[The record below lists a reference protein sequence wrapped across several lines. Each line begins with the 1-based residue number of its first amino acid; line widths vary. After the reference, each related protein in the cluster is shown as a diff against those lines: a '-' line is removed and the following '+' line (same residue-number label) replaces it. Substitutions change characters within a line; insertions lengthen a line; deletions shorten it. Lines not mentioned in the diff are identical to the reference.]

1 MASHIHAAAAGDL
14 PLTGMHDLRLR
25 PRLLRRVLA
34 ECLPLPDPAADL
46 QPTRSPADLARALS
60 AVREQG
66 LLAVEGAA
74 DPGLLEEWSAAVDA
88 WVDRL
93 VALLASDREHSCWV
107 GTSFLGLTF
116 EECSEDRFA
125 NSYFFWFEKIMKKIK
140 VPSSN
145 KMVSIATCTA
155 MASLFMR
162 LAKFSNLK
170 DEATLLAQKV
180 VQPLLRLLDKDGS
193 VAEKATDLL
202 GLIMKLFPSSVYRHF
217 NKVESII
224 AAKIMSG
231 YTGFELMPLI
241 SPGSKPPP
249 LSGGQTTYGDWNFH
263 SAKKFCTFAV
273 PTISALIHCCSM
285 MLTTSYPIQV
295 NIPVPAVVTFIQRV
309 LLTDVTFHKSSLVQQ
324 DTPSCHLSFSEILEL
339 HSSFLDFLGAIIK
352 GMRSSLLPHAGSV
365 VMLIT
370 EYFKGAKLP
379 AVRRKLYTIVR
390 LLMSSMGVGRLVD
403 TPHSALLLK
412 AISHDFPCCF

>member
-285 MLTTSYPIQV
+285 MLTTSYPIQ
-295 NIPVPAVVTFIQRV
+295 
-309 LLTDVTFHKSSLVQQ
+309 
-324 DTPSCHLSFSEILEL
+324 ILEL

>member
-1 MASHIHAAAAGDL
+1 
-14 PLTGMHDLRLR
+14 
-25 PRLLRRVLA
+25 
-34 ECLPLPDPAADL
+34 
-46 QPTRSPADLARALS
+46 
-60 AVREQG
+60 
-66 LLAVEGAA
+66 
-74 DPGLLEEWSAAVDA
+74 
-88 WVDRL
+88 
-93 VALLASDREHSCWV
+93 
-107 GTSFLGLTF
+107 
-116 EECSEDRFA
+116 
-125 NSYFFWFEKIMKKIK
+125 MKKIK

-217 NKVESII
+217 NKKLASTLALLPCVRVSHNSLSLMIQ
-224 AAKIMSG
+224 KILIVVNNLLNG

-285 MLTTSYPIQV
+285 MLTTSYPIQ
-295 NIPVPAVVTFIQRV
+295 
-309 LLTDVTFHKSSLVQQ
+309 
-324 DTPSCHLSFSEILEL
+324 ILEL

-365 VMLIT
+365 VTLIT

-390 LLMSSMGVGRLVD
+390 LLMSSMGVGISLAAIAHG
-403 TPHSALLLK
+403 HSVMGKEAGSG
-412 AISHDFPCCF
+412 AGDGS